1 MSTLIRWNPNPTRDL
16 LGFGNDVDRLF
27 ESVFASRAP
36 LGAVPTGA
44 LARFAPSVDIEES
57 QDAFILRADLPGI
70 ESKDVKIS
78 LLGDVLTIRGE
89 RKQTAEQNGQNL
101 HRVERRY
108 GTFER
113 SFSLGVPVRGDQV
126 KASYRDGVL
135 EINVPKAEEARV
147 REIEVQVAS

>member
-1 MSTLIRWNPNPTRDL
+1 MTSLIRWSAHPARDL
-16 LGFGNDVDRLF
+16 LGLRDDVDRLF
-27 ESVFASRAP
+27 EGVFESRGPRADWP
-36 LGAVPTGA
+36 GITP
-44 LARFAPSVDIEES
+44 PVDIEETK
-57 QDAFILRADLPGI
+57 DEFIVRADLPGV
-70 ESKDVKIS
+70 SQKDVKVS

-89 RKQTAEQNGQNL
+89 RKQAQETKGQNL

-113 SFSLGVPVRGDQV
+113 SFSLGVAVRADQV

-135 EINVPKAEEARV
+135 EIHVPKAEEARV